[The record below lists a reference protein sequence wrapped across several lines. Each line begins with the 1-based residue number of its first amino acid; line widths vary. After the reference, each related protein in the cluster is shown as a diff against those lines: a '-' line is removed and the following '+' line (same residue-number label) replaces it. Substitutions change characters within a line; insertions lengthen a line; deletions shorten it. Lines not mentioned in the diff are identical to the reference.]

1 MCLLLEGF
9 FNILIKQIDPE
20 IRFMEGLE
28 RFLSFGKGRDSQT
41 AIVFPCTNEGHIL
54 QMPGCSGW
62 KRRLEASEI
71 LPHEFFFSF
80 FPECREV
87 ETDGQKQ
94 FKKGELLQQK
104 SPQTEN
110 LSLHLVC
117 PYDLPRMDQVF
128 SEFNT
133 LHLRVELALHFFS
146 PGEIKQDI

>member
-1 MCLLLEGF
+1 MARVGTLRLLLF
-9 FNILIKQIDPE
+9 FLAQMRDTFYKCLDV
-20 IRFMEGLE
+20 LD
-28 RFLSFGKGRDSQT
+28 GKGSEK
-41 AIVFPCTNEGHIL
+41 A
-54 QMPGCSGW
+54 
-62 KRRLEASEI
+62 ASEI

-94 FKKGELLQQK
+94 FKKGELLQQN

-133 LHLRVELALHFFS
+133 LHLRVELALRFFS